1 MKRIF
6 SLLWIGII
14 TLLSISYTFA
24 YTQEQREAYEW
35 AYKYGITTQPTVE
48 AAKLDWK
55 LTRQAFSKMIVNYLE
70 NAVWIRK
77 SVPDSCYIPDESQ
90 IISNLRPYVK
100 KTCAYGIMW
109 QSGANFRPMN
119 SLTRAHLWTVLSR
132 MVWWDE
138 YNSTWKWYYIYHLNA
153 LKYSGIMNRIDNPQE
168 YTKRWDVLVMLKR
181 IYEKFG
187 SNIDMNGVKSSAYS
201 SQIINLIGSREES
214 NNEYISDVYNNSNI
228 IYTWKDWTKY
238 YYDDKFLGMLQSV
251 AEKQWESSLS
261 DYLKIETEYFK
272 NWLDQI
278 SELNDEDLLKAI
290 WIDVDTIDTNSM
302 TKQEKQNL
310 INKFR
315 TALNRII
322 ADNKAKNTKL
332 IKDLETITK
341 NISNDKFGLK
351 EKLKETKSF
360 MKASNAFLDQYGQS
374 ISKLMELALLE
385 EDENSEAWMAQ
396 VFWLMWIAVTYQWE
410 AEKYQQYVEK
420 WWANTVKLL
429 WLN

>member
-1 MKRIF
+1 M
-6 SLLWIGII
+6 
-14 TLLSISYTFA
+14 
-24 YTQEQREAYEW
+24 
-35 AYKYGITTQPTVE
+35 
-48 AAKLDWK
+48 
-55 LTRQAFSKMIVNYLE
+55 
-70 NAVWIRK
+70 
-77 SVPDSCYIPDESQ
+77 
-90 IISNLRPYVK
+90 
-100 KTCAYGIMW
+100 
-109 QSGANFRPMN
+109 
-119 SLTRAHLWTVLSR
+119 
-132 MVWWDE
+132 
-138 YNSTWKWYYIYHLNA
+138 
-153 LKYSGIMNRIDNPQE
+153 
-168 YTKRWDVLVMLKR
+168 
-181 IYEKFG
+181 
-187 SNIDMNGVKSSAYS
+187 
-201 SQIINLIGSREES
+201 
-214 NNEYISDVYNNSNI
+214 
-228 IYTWKDWTKY
+228 
-238 YYDDKFLGMLQSV
+238 
-251 AEKQWESSLS
+251 
-261 DYLKIETEYFK
+261 
-272 NWLDQI
+272 
-278 SELNDEDLLKAI
+278 LKAI

-360 MKASNAFLDQYGQS
+360 MEASNAFLDQYGQS